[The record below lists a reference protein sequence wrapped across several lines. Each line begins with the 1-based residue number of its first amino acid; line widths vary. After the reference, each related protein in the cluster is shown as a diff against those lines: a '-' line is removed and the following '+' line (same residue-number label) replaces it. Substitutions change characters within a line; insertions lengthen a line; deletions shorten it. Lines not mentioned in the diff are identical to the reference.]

1 MPIYSLRQTPG
12 HSGQHFIP
20 ELTWRFLTKIQ
31 NEIAPLA
38 LNYCQINQDSIN
50 KDQEYDDA
58 WNVFLTDVLFLPM
71 LMRSWT

>member
-20 ELTWRFLTKIQ
+20 ELTWRFLSKIQ
-31 NEIAPLA
+31 NDPSQLLPIK
-38 LNYCQINQDSIN
+38 SMN

-58 WNVFLTDVLFLPM
+58 WNVFMTDVLFLPM

>member
-1 MPIYSLRQTPG
+1 MPIYSLWQTPG

-20 ELTWRFLTKIQ
+20 ELTWRFLSKIQ
-31 NEIAPLA
+31 NEITPPSQL
-38 LNYCQINQDSIN
+38 LPIKSMN

-58 WNVFLTDVLFLPM
+58 WNVFMTDVLFLPM

>member
-20 ELTWRFLTKIQ
+20 ELTWRFPSKIQ
-31 NEIAPLA
+31 NEITPPSQL
-38 LNYCQINQDSIN
+38 LPIKSMN

-58 WNVFLTDVLFLPM
+58 WNVFMTDVLFLPM

>member
-20 ELTWRFLTKIQ
+20 ELTWRFLSKIQ
-31 NEIAPLA
+31 NEITPPSQL
-38 LNYCQINQDSIN
+38 LPIKSMN

-58 WNVFLTDVLFLPM
+58 WNVFMTDVLFLPM

>member
-12 HSGQHFIP
+12 QNGQHFFP
-20 ELTWRFLTKIQ
+20 ELTWMFLSKIQ
-31 NEIAPLA
+31 NEITPPSQL
-38 LNYCQINQDSIN
+38 LPIKSMN

>member
-12 HSGQHFIP
+12 HSCQHFIP
-20 ELTWRFLTKIQ
+20 ELTWRFLSKIQ
-31 NEIAPLA
+31 NEITPPSQL
-38 LNYCQINQDSIN
+38 LPIKSMN

-58 WNVFLTDVLFLPM
+58 WNVFMTDVLFLPM

>member
-1 MPIYSLRQTPG
+1 MPICSLWQTPG

-20 ELTWRFLTKIQ
+20 ELTWRFLSKIQ
-31 NEIAPLA
+31 NEITPPSQL
-38 LNYCQINQDSIN
+38 LPIKSMN